1 MLDFVLENFYLKF
14 LIYRIGWMICP
25 FMIFSRGLKLK
36 TGVFCGGTDSR
47 FLRNVSGHIILS
59 YCFTL
64 VRWSVRCFSE
74 FVQMFLQIG
83 IPALG
88 FSPMNNTPVLLHDHD
103 EFLNENIF
111 LRGLDIYYNIIKA
124 VASV

>member
-1 MLDFVLENFYLKF
+1 MKQDDGEYLRTRNFD
-14 LIYRIGWMICP
+14 R
-25 FMIFSRGLKLK
+25 S
-36 TGVFCGGTDSR
+36 VF
-47 FLRNVSGHIILS
+47 
-59 YCFTL
+59 
-64 VRWSVRCFSE
+64 
-74 FVQMFLQIG
+74 FLQIG

-103 EFLNENIF
+103 EFLNEKTF